1 MKVLLWPIEMIF
13 VSTTAGK
20 LTPIKFKL
28 PTDKGEM
35 IIKIDKIIK
44 SQEENIS
51 GSNIITYVCQT
62 SGNKSIYNNPVS
74 IFCKRT
80 LFNIRFFK

>member
-1 MKVLLWPIEMIF
+1 MKVLLRPIEMIF

-44 SQEENIS
+44 SQEEKIS
-51 GSNIITYVCQT
+51 GSNIITYVCQST
-62 SGNKSIYNNPVS
+62 INKEEILFELRYEIRS
-74 IFCKRT
+74 CKWF
-80 LFNIRFFK
+80 LFKM

>member
-1 MKVLLWPIEMIF
+1 MIF

-51 GSNIITYVCQT
+51 GSNIITYVCQST
-62 SGNKSIYNNPVS
+62 INKEE
-74 IFCKRT
+74 R
-80 LFNIRFFK
+80 LFELRYEIRSCRWFLFKM

>member
-1 MKVLLWPIEMIF
+1 M
-13 VSTTAGK
+13 STTAGK

-51 GSNIITYVCQT
+51 GSNIITYVCQST
-62 SGNKSIYNNPVS
+62 INKEE
-74 IFCKRT
+74 R
-80 LFNIRFFK
+80 LFELRYEIRSCRWFLFKM